1 MNKEDAVKKQAYFVL
16 ALALMVTL
24 AGCTGDA
31 VSYGPGRQP
40 EQAVPVTHTE
50 PASDAEVESSV
61 ASGVHRA
68 QDPMPR
74 SQTVQVPE
82 AVASK
87 DQLAPKTF
95 DDEDAIAEIV
105 APAARPRVLA
115 RQQAAGVK
123 KEKRDLS
130 GGALSGLNSIRL
142 PGEPLN
148 RENYA
153 HFDDNPLKRV
163 SEHPV
168 STFSIDVDT
177 GAYSNTRRMLNAGSL
192 PVRDAVRVEEFVNY
206 FSYDYPAPATRA
218 QPFSIVTEL
227 GPNPWNNQTQLL
239 HVGLK
244 GYEVPKSQ
252 IPASNLVFLIDVSGS
267 MRSADKIGLL
277 KTSLK
282 MLTRELR
289 ADDSISIVV
298 YAGASGVV
306 LEPTSGRNKGRIIS
320 ALDALTA
327 GGSTNGAAG
336 IRLAYAMA
344 EQAFVEGGINRVLLA
359 TDGDFNVG
367 TTNFEALENLVEEKR
382 KTGISL
388 TTLGFGTGNY
398 NDRLMEQLAD
408 AGNGNY
414 AYIDT
419 VNEARKVLVEQVS
432 ATLQTIAKDV
442 KIQIEFNPDV
452 VAEYRLVGYENRV
465 LAREDFNND
474 KVDAG
479 EIGAGHTVTAIYEI
493 ALAGSR
499 GQRVETLRYQQQPAH
514 GDGKLNEVAFL
525 RLRYKAP
532 EGEVSKL
539 IERPIYRKDIRR
551 ELGETSD
558 NFRFSAAVAGFGQL
572 LRGGKYMEQFDY
584 DDVRRLA
591 GSARGED
598 RFGYRGEFVSLLSL
612 AQSLSGERTAR
623 VMRRD

>member
-1 MNKEDAVKKQAYFVL
+1 MINRKHWVFAIAMAVALTGCTRDSFKPGSRLEPEQSVQSESAQSELAQSETVPADIDAPAPVPTQEHKIAIPSGKAQGESRNKDELAATQREDANL
-16 ALALMVTL
+16 
-24 AGCTGDA
+24 
-31 VSYGPGRQP
+31 VS
-40 EQAVPVTHTE
+40 E
-50 PASDAEVESSV
+50 SV
-61 ASGVHRA
+61 ASATVGRA
-68 QDPMPR
+68 QPQR
-74 SQTVQVPE
+74 QNAGSVKAE
-82 AVASK
+82 RHFVA
-87 DQLAPKTF
+87 KT
-95 DDEDAIAEIV
+95 
-105 APAARPRVLA
+105 PAAPVQL
-115 RQQAAGVK
+115 
-123 KEKRDLS
+123 D
-130 GGALSGLNSIRL
+130 SIRMAS
-142 PGEPLN
+142 EPLD
-148 RENYA
+148 RENYV
-153 HFDDNPLKRV
+153 HYDDNPLKRV

-177 GAYSNTRRMLNAGSL
+177 GAYSNARRMLTAGSL

-206 FSYDYPAPATRA
+206 FNYDYPAPDTRA
-218 QPFSIVTEL
+218 QPFNIITEL
-227 GPNPWNNQTQLL
+227 GPNPWNKQTLLL

-244 GYEVPKSQ
+244 GYEVPKSE

-277 KTSLK
+277 KSSMK

-289 ADDSISIVV
+289 ANDTISIVV

-306 LEPTSGRNKGRIIS
+306 LQPTSGRDKGRIIA

-367 TTNFEALENLVEEKR
+367 TTSFEALKDLVEQKR
-382 KTGISL
+382 KSGISL

-398 NDRLMEQLAD
+398 NDHLMEQLAD

-419 VNEARKVLVEQVS
+419 SNEARKVLVDQMS

-442 KIQIEFNPDV
+442 KIQIEFNAAV
-452 VAEYRLVGYENRV
+452 VAEYRLVGYENRM

-474 KVDAG
+474 RVDAG

-493 ALAGSR
+493 ALANSK
-499 GQRVETLRYQQQPAH
+499 GQRVESLHYQNQAA
-514 GDGKLNEVAFL
+514 DSGKTNEVAFL

-532 EGEVSKL
+532 QGEVSKL
-539 IERPIYRKDIRR
+539 IERPIQKADIKHA
-551 ELGETSD
+551 LSETSD

-572 LRGGKYMEQFDY
+572 LRGGKYMDRFDY
-584 DDVRRLA
+584 DDVRALA
-591 GSARGED
+591 NTAKGED
-598 RFGYRGEFVSLLSL
+598 SFGYRVEFVSLLDL
-612 AQSLSGERTAR
+612 AQSLSGRETAQ
-623 VMRRD
+623 VTQ